1 MFATAAYVVV
11 DIDRKTLSYRVR
23 ASKPLH
29 LRRAAGACP
38 SATSGTASGPV
49 LGLFKGT
56 KYLTGESLVEAGDGL
71 LIYTDGVFEV
81 SSPDNEEFGE
91 QRLRDAIE
99 RRVALPLEK
108 IFTEVIGEIHEFS
121 STGFDD
127 DVCIV
132 GVEITLK

>member
-1 MFATAAYVVV
+1 
-11 DIDRKTLSYRVR
+11 
-23 ASKPLH
+23 
-29 LRRAAGACP
+29 
-38 SATSGTASGPV
+38 
-49 LGLFKGT
+49 
-56 KYLTGESLVEAGDGL
+56 
-71 LIYTDGVFEV
+71 VFEV